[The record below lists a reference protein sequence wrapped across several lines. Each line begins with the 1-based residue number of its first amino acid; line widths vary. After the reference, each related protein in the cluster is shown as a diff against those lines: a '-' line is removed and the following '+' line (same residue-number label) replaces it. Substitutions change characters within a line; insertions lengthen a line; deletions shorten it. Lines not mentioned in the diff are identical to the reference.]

1 MRRHC
6 VVGVLLS
13 GMALALPSPA
23 TCDEPI
29 FDEQERRRILSLS
42 PRPEPPVD
50 QSNRFSNDD
59 RAVVFGRK
67 LFFDP
72 RLSLNKNQS
81 CATCHRQEHGWA
93 NAQMVSNEENEFPR
107 NVPTLWNN
115 CFNRWFHWD
124 GGADS
129 AWSQALRPIES
140 PSEMG
145 LDRLSLVRRIVSASD
160 LRAGYENVFGPADLR
175 VEELRSLPP
184 AARPVPEDSQ
194 NPLNT
199 AWWKI
204 PARSRFAINRAFSN
218 VGKAIAAFER
228 TLVSS
233 PARFDQFVERL
244 RVGEQSQDL
253 TESEIRGLKIF
264 IGRGKCVFC
273 HSGPNL
279 SDGEFHDL
287 GLAVNLHGRVDP
299 GRYGA
304 VNRLLSDPFNQNGPF
319 SDRRKGVAPVG
330 FLKLTGPQ
338 LAQFKTPTL
347 RELAQT
353 APYMHDGRFATLREV
368 VLFYSER
375 EKALPLEHASNLI
388 QPLMLNG
395 REIEDLVAFLQ
406 ALSSKQ

>member
-1 MRRHC
+1 MRRYC
-6 VVGVLLS
+6 AVGGLLS
-13 GMALALPSPA
+13 IVALVLPSPA
-23 TCDEPI
+23 TCDEPF
-29 FDEQERRRILSLS
+29 FDEQERRRIFSLS
-42 PRPEPPVD
+42 PPSEPPVD

-72 RLSLNKNQS
+72 RLSLNKDQS
-81 CATCHRQEHGWA
+81 CATCHREEHGWA
-93 NAQMVSNEENEFPR
+93 NDQMVSNEKEKFPR

-115 CFNRWFHWD
+115 AFNRWFHWD

-129 AWSQALRPIES
+129 TWSQALRPIES

-145 LDRLSLVRRIVSASD
+145 LDRLSLARRIVSTPD
-160 LRAGYENVFGPADLR
+160 LLAGYEDVFGPVGLR
-175 VEELRSLPP
+175 AEELRSLPP

-194 NPLNT
+194 NPLNI
-199 AWWKI
+199 AWSKI
-204 PARSRFAINRAFSN
+204 PARTRVAINRSFSN

-233 PARFDQFVERL
+233 PTRFDQFVERL
-244 RVGEQSQDL
+244 RAGEKSQDL
-253 TESEIRGLKIF
+253 TESEIRGLEIF

-287 GLAVNLHGRVDP
+287 GLAVNLHSRVDP

-319 SDRRKGVAPVG
+319 SDRREGVGPVR
-330 FLKLTGPQ
+330 FLKLAGPQ

-347 RELAQT
+347 RQLTQT

-368 VLFYSER
+368 VLFYSKR

-388 QPLMLNG
+388 RPLLLNE
-395 REIEDLVAFLQ
+395 REIEDLVAFLR
-406 ALSSKQ
+406 ALSAK

>member
-1 MRRHC
+1 
-6 VVGVLLS
+6 
-13 GMALALPSPA
+13 MALALASPA
-23 TCDEPI
+23 TGGVPV

-42 PRPEPPVD
+42 PLPEPPVD
-50 QSNRFSNDD
+50 QSNRFSNDA
-59 RAVVFGRK
+59 RAVRFGRK

-81 CATCHRQEHGWA
+81 CATCHREEYGWTD
-93 NAQMVSNEENEFPR
+93 AQAVANEEKKFPR

-115 CFNRWFHWD
+115 AFNRWFHWD

-129 AWSQALRPIES
+129 AWSQVLRPIES

-145 LDRLSLVRRIVSASD
+145 LDRLGLIRRVVSAPD
-160 LRAGYENVFGPADLR
+160 LLAGYENVFGPVDLR

-199 AWWKI
+199 AWRKI

-218 VGKAIAAFER
+218 IGKAIAAFER
-228 TLVSS
+228 TLVSP
-233 PARFDQFVERL
+233 PARFDRFVERL
-244 RVGEQSQDL
+244 RAGEQSQDL

-299 GRYGA
+299 GRYGS
-304 VNRLLSDPFNQNGPF
+304 VNRLLSDPFNQTGRF
-319 SDRRKGVAPVG
+319 SDRRDGAAPVH

-347 RELAQT
+347 RQLEQT
-353 APYMHDGRFATLREV
+353 APYMHDGRFGTLREV
-368 VLFYSER
+368 VVFYSER
-375 EKALPLEHASNLI
+375 EKALTLEHASNLI
-388 QPLMLNG
+388 QPLKLNR

-406 ALSSKQ
+406 ALSAKR